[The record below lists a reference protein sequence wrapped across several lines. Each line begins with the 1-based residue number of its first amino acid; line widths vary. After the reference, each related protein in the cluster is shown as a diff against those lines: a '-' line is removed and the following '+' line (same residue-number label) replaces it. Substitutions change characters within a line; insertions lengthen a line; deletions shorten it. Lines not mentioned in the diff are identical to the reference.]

1 MFEYIFPIFCF
12 GVVIMG
18 IVAKG
23 MMAAADM
30 ARGEPDW
37 DSQERSARAFSRF
50 TPTAND
56 LDQANDRTRPEQ
68 HSSSHSSVAAPD

>member
-23 MMAAADM
+23 MMVAADM

-37 DSQERSARAFSRF
+37 DSQEHSARSLSRL
-50 TPTAND
+50 TPTADD
-56 LDQANDRTRPEQ
+56 LGRANESTRPEQ
-68 HSSSHSSVAAPD
+68 H

>member
-37 DSQERSARAFSRF
+37 DSQGRSAPALSRL

-56 LDQANDRTRPEQ
+56 LGRANESTRPEQ
-68 HSSSHSSVAAPD
+68 H

>member
-30 ARGEPDW
+30 ARGEPESD
-37 DSQERSARAFSRF
+37 DQRRSELAAGIKQE
-50 TPTAND
+50 AN
-56 LDQANDRTRPEQ
+56 
-68 HSSSHSSVAAPD
+68 S